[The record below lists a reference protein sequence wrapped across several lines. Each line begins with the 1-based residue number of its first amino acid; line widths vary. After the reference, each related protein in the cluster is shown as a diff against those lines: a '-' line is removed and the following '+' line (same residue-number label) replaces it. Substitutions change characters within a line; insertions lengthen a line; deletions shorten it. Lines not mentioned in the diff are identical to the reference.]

1 MDWFSI
7 TWIAGT
13 VSVIVYAVWQLNRES
28 QRRKRTAEALETAL
42 MANRLAQIN
51 QPTEV
56 ERNEHLRR
64 EGKIW

>member
-7 TWIAGT
+7 AWIAGT
-13 VSVIVYAVWQLNRES
+13 LVVIIYTVWQINRES
-28 QRRKRTAEALETAL
+28 RRRRRAHDALETAL

-51 QPTEV
+51 APFER
-56 ERNEHLRR
+56 ERNKQLRR